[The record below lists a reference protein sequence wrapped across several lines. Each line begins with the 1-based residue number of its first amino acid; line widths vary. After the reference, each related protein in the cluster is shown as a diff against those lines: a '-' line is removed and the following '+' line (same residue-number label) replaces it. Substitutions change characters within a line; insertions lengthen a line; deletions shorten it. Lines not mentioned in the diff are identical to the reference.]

1 LHDKFSIIAFSFGI
15 NDKSAMRSR
24 LMQSFDQFIDV
35 SNKSDI
41 EIVRRAR
48 ELQIDIAVDLTGY
61 TYGCRSEIFAY
72 RVAPIQVSYLG
83 YPGTTGAKFMDY
95 VIADKIV
102 IPSECINYFSEKIVF
117 LPNSYQANDRKRPIS
132 ERQFSRK
139 ELGLPEKAFVF
150 ACFNSNYKILPNIFD
165 IWMEILSS
173 INASVLWLFHSNELA
188 MQNLKKEAKNRG
200 IEPDRII
207 FAERLSLADHLA
219 RHAQADLFLDTFP
232 YGAHTTASDALW
244 AGLPIL
250 TLEGQ
255 SFASRVAASL
265 LISTGMS
272 ELITTTKEDYKNL
285 AIELAKHPIKLSL
298 IRKKLTDNR
307 LRAPL
312 FDAPLF
318 TQHLE
323 SAYLQMFERY
333 LTGIEPDNLWI

>member
-1 LHDKFSIIAFSFGI
+1 
-15 NDKSAMRSR
+15 
-24 LMQSFDQFIDV
+24 
-35 SNKSDI
+35 
-41 EIVRRAR
+41 
-48 ELQIDIAVDLTGY
+48 
-61 TYGCRSEIFAY
+61 
-72 RVAPIQVSYLG
+72 
-83 YPGTTGAKFMDY
+83 MDY